1 MELSNFVFNSL
12 VLRDDT
18 GFSSLCLDVDVASQG
33 VTADEAKQN
42 LREAVI
48 LYIESAI
55 ESNLPVIRPVPL
67 SENPSVARA
76 NDIVEVFKLNVN
88 IEVNAYV

>member
-1 MELSNFVFNSL
+1 MELSGFVFNSII
-12 VLRDDT
+12 LRDDT

-33 VTADEAKQN
+33 MTTDEAKQN

-67 SENPSVARA
+67 SENPSATRA

>member
-1 MELSNFVFNSL
+1 MELSNFVFNSVIL
-12 VLRDDT
+12 HDDT

-33 VTADEAKQN
+33 ATTEEAKQN
-42 LREAVI
+42 LREAVT

-55 ESNLPVIRPVPL
+55 DSNMPVIRPVPL
-67 SENPSVARA
+67 NENPLTTRV
-76 NDIVEVFKLNVN
+76 NDVVEVFKLNVN